1 MSLNRKTTKM
11 FLVVVM
17 MLAMVFPTSVFAA
30 SGDVTSIE
38 FDTKESKIYLTVNET
53 TEQLRVLAN
62 LEGSTTTKDVTNE
75 STWTSSNTRIAKV
88 EGGLITPLEKGTAR
102 ITAKYKGAIKTIDVE
117 VQFAIDELKLDQPDK
132 VEYKLGTE
140 GLAVKALADGT
151 NDVTTEAKWTSSD
164 LDVVKISKGELTLVG
179 VGSATVTAEYK
190 GLKASYT
197 VKVVAPYQ
205 KLAIIPDDAGV
216 LIGDAMELLVGDNM
230 GLSVI
235 AKQSENDAGVDVTDK
250 VELKSSN
257 TSVAT
262 IEDGKLKP
270 IALGKTTI
278 SVRYLG
284 STANM
289 DVFVRN
295 PYEALI
301 LDQTEFIKNPVLFMN
316 ETITVKTKVRN
327 DISKSI
333 DVTGDWTSSNP
344 LAVSVDNG
352 KITARSAG
360 TSTIKV
366 SYLGVSKEFTVK
378 VYPTVVSFDV
388 DDKEIEI
395 LKGDSQSF
403 PKVTGTLLSEEK
415 EDFSKAVTWTSDDE
429 NVVTTNDGKIKA
441 IDVGTTTITGKI
453 GSREVATIPVT
464 VNQKVLILLSETEQY
479 QLVIGK
485 TAALPKVQAV
495 FEDGE
500 ESDVTSSVEWSL
512 TGSPAAVIKD
522 ETLKGLTKGSTTLKG
537 TYLNKEI
544 KIPVSVE
551 PEVVKIVVEPQNI
564 ELNIKKSKSIKVTGY
579 YSNGSAIT
587 LSSKMNWSSSD
598 SSIVT
603 VSKTSVKAVAEGT
616 ATITGSYQG
625 KEVKV
630 NVKVVPKLTKL
641 TASEKKLNLKPG
653 DIKTV
658 SVTAAFDTGATT
670 NVGDNAV
677 WTTSNSG
684 VAKVTN
690 GRIEAVAKGTA
701 RIKAQYN
708 SKTVTISVSVK

>member
-1 MSLNRKTTKM
+1 MSLNRKTTKII
-11 FLVVVM
+11 FVVVM

-38 FDTKESKIYLTVNET
+38 FDTNESKIYLTVNET
-53 TEQLRVLAN
+53 SEQLRVLAN
-62 LEGSTTTKDVTNE
+62 LEGSTTKKDVTNE

-88 EGGLITPLEKGTAR
+88 DGGLIIPQEKGTAR

-117 VQFAIDELKLDQPDK
+117 VQFAIDEFKLDQPDK
-132 VEYKLGTE
+132 VEHTLGTE
-140 GLAVKALADGT
+140 GLTVKALADGT

-164 LDVVKISKGELTLVG
+164 NDVVKVSKGELTLVG

-205 KLAIIPDDAGV
+205 KLAIIPDDQG
-216 LIGDAMELLVGDNM
+216 LLFGDDMELLVGDVV
-230 GLSVI
+230 GLSVV
-235 AKQSENDAGVDVTDK
+235 AKQSDVDAGVDVTDK

-270 IALGKTTI
+270 VALGKTTI

-284 STANM
+284 SSAKM
-289 DVFVRN
+289 DVYVRN

-301 LDQTEFIKNPVLFMN
+301 LDQTEFVKNPVLFMN
-316 ETITVKTKVRN
+316 DSITVKAKVRN
-327 DISKSI
+327 SVSQSI
-333 DVTGDWTSSNP
+333 DVTGEWTSSNP
-344 LAVSVDNG
+344 LAVSVNDG
-352 KITARSAG
+352 VITARSTG

-366 SYLGVSKEFTVK
+366 SYLGISKDFTVK
-378 VYPTVVSFDV
+378 VYPTVIRFDAA
-388 DDKEIEI
+388 DTEIEV

-403 PKVTGTLLSEEK
+403 PKITGTLLDEEK
-415 EDFSKAVTWTSDDE
+415 EDFSKSVTWTSNDE
-429 NVVTTNDGKIKA
+429 KVVTTEDGKIKA
-441 IDVGTTTITGKI
+441 IDAGTTTITGKI
-453 GSREVATIPVT
+453 GSREVATLPVT
-464 VNQKVLILLSETEQY
+464 VNQKVLVLLSDTEEY
-479 QLVIGK
+479 QLVMGRSIP
-485 TAALPKVQAV
+485 LPKVNAV
-495 FEDGE
+495 YEDGE

-512 TGSPAAVIKD
+512 TGSTAAVIKD
-522 ETLKGLTKGSTTLKG
+522 DTLKGLTKGSTTLKG

-551 PEVVKIVVEPQNI
+551 QEVVKMVVEPQNI
-564 ELNIKKSKSIKVTGY
+564 ELNIKKSKAIKVTGY
-579 YSNGSAIT
+579 YSNGST
-587 LSSKMNWSSSD
+587 VSLSSKMNWSSSD

-603 VSKTSVKAVAEGT
+603 VSRTSVKAVAEGS

-625 KEVKV
+625 TEVKV
-630 NVKVVPKLTKL
+630 NVNVVPKLKKL

-653 DIKTV
+653 DVKTV
-658 SVTAAFDTGATT
+658 AVTAEFDTGAKA
-670 NVGDNAV
+670 NVADVAV
-677 WTTSNSG
+677 WTTSNSS